1 MFHLVCIGFWSS
13 WVDNLMGRKPSG
25 WSHSEHSNLWSYS
38 TWKAVISGVPQ
49 DFILGPVLLNILIND
64 LEKDM
69 EYTHKFSGD
78 SDFGGTANTLGEW
91 PLRGT

>member
-1 MFHLVCIGFWSS
+1 M
-13 WVDNLMGRKPSG
+13 
-25 WSHSEHSNLWSYS
+25 
-38 TWKAVISGVPQ
+38 VISGVPQ

-78 SDFGGTANTLGEW
+78 SDFRGTANTLAE
-91 PLRGT
+91 